1 MLKTFLITTPKA
13 ASSPS
18 ESPDSYREGCGQQ

>member
-1 MLKTFLITTPKA
+1 MLKAFLITPPEA